1 MPKNS
6 KITYL
11 ANRVKVVERS
21 LLSVKKLSK
30 EQFLQVAPL
39 KSIKTQIIV
48 FALLATIIPSVTMG
62 WLSYVQNREF
72 LNEKIKQELRVVTS
86 QVSRELDLWLKDR
99 LYDLRVFSSSYVV
112 LENLEK
118 ILREGSGHIENV
130 VAHRRLKDYLGS
142 VREKIV
148 DYQELMLLDL
158 HGAPVATS
166 SDKVTTVT
174 LPEKWLERAQANKYT
189 IGSAYWEETLQAA
202 VIVITQPI
210 RTANERLLG
219 VLVAKLNFR
228 TISKVLMKYA
238 QGEIGELYLIT
249 QDGFLLVSSQSSS
262 AKFLETKLL
271 DNTTKKLFSQEGEPN
286 VYLGYQNQTVV
297 GALKRMS
304 ELGWGVVA
312 EKERAKA
319 YAQIVRLRNL
329 TLALVVGLL
338 FLIGLAAYLLSL
350 SLVRPLNRLTSGA
363 GKVAA
368 GDLEVDVPVSS
379 RSEVGY
385 LTEVFND
392 MVARL
397 RQGREELAAIN
408 ETLQQKNVE
417 LHEISITDGLTGLY
431 NRKHLME
438 ALDKEVS
445 RSQRH
450 SHSFS
455 FLVIDIDHFKKYND
469 TYGHLAGDEVL
480 SRLASVFKESIRSSD
495 YAARYGGEE
504 FIIMLPEIGPEQGVE
519 AAERIRN
526 KVAEQSFGG
535 KGESIKV
542 TISVGVASY
551 PENGEDAQS
560 VMRNADAALYEAKE
574 LGRNRVVLA
583 GANKKKKKRTK
594 SKAK

>member
-11 ANRVKVVERS
+11 AKVKRS

-30 EQFLQVAPL
+30 EQFLQVTPL

-62 WLSYVQNREF
+62 WLSYVQNRKF

-118 ILREGSGHIENV
+118 VLREGSAHIENI

-158 HGAPVATS
+158 QGASVATS
-166 SDKVTTVT
+166 SDKVTTVK
-174 LPEKWLERAQANKYT
+174 LPEKWLERAQANKYNV
-189 IGSAYWEETLQAA
+189 GSAYWDETLQAA
-202 VIVITQPI
+202 VIVIVQPI

-228 TISKVLMKYA
+228 TISKILMKYA

-249 QDGFLLVSSQSSS
+249 KDGFLLVSSQSIS

-271 DNTTKKLFSQEGEPN
+271 NNTTQKLFSQEGEPN
-286 VYLGYQNQTVV
+286 AYLGYHNQPVV
-297 GALKRMS
+297 GALKRIS

-319 YAQIVRLRNL
+319 YAQIVGLRNL
-329 TLALVVGLL
+329 TLALVVGLM
-338 FLIGLAAYLLSL
+338 FVIGLAAYLLSL

-363 GKVAA
+363 GKVAG

-397 RQGREELAAIN
+397 RQGREELASIN
-408 ETLQQKNVE
+408 ETLREKNVE
-417 LHEISITDGLTGLY
+417 LHEISITDSLTGLY

-438 ALDKEVS
+438 TLDKEVS

-450 SHSFS
+450 SRSFS
-455 FLVIDIDHFKKYND
+455 LLVIDIDHFKKYND

-480 SRLASVFKESIRSSD
+480 SKLASVFKESIRSSD

-519 AAERIRN
+519 AAERIRH
-526 KVAEQSFGG
+526 KVAEEIFSGD
-535 KGESIKV
+535 GESIKV
-542 TISVGVASY
+542 TISVGVACY
-551 PENGEDAQS
+551 PKNGEDAES
-560 VMRNADAALYEAKE
+560 VIRNADAALYEAKE
-574 LGRNRVVLA
+574 LGRNRVILA
-583 GANKKKKKRTK
+583 GANKKKKKRK
-594 SKAK
+594 VK

>member
-1 MPKNS
+1 
-6 KITYL
+6 
-11 ANRVKVVERS
+11 
-21 LLSVKKLSK
+21 LSVKKLRK
-30 EQFLQVAPL
+30 DQFLQVTPL

-62 WLSYVQNREF
+62 WLSYLQNREF

-118 ILREGSGHIENV
+118 ILREGSSHIEKV

-148 DYQELMLLDL
+148 DYQELMLVDL
-158 HGAPVATS
+158 QGAPVATS
-166 SDKVTTVT
+166 SDQVTTVK
-174 LPEKWLERAQANKYT
+174 LPEEWLQRAQANKYT
-189 IGSAYWEETLQAA
+189 VGSAYWDETLQAA
-202 VIVITQPI
+202 VIVIAQPI
-210 RTANERLLG
+210 LNTNERLLG
-219 VLVAKLNFR
+219 VLVAKLSFH
-228 TISKVLMKYA
+228 TISKVLLKYA

-249 QDGFLLVSSQSSS
+249 QDGFLLVSSQSIPGN
-262 AKFLETKLL
+262 FLETKLSN
-271 DNTTKKLFSQEGEPN
+271 NTTTKLFSQEGEPN
-286 VYLGYQNQTVV
+286 AYLGYHNQAVV

-312 EKERAKA
+312 EKKRVKA
-319 YAQIVRLRNL
+319 YAQIVRLRNF

-338 FLIGLAAYLLSL
+338 FFIGLAAYLLSL

-408 ETLQQKNVE
+408 ETLRQKNLE
-417 LHEISITDGLTGLY
+417 LHEISIRDSLTGLY

-438 ALDKEVS
+438 TLDKEVS
-445 RSQRH
+445 RSLRH
-450 SHSFS
+450 NHSFS
-455 FLVIDIDHFKKYND
+455 FLVVDIDHFKKYND
-469 TYGHLAGDEVL
+469 TYGHLAGDEAL
-480 SRLASVFKESIRSSD
+480 RRLASVFTDSIRSSD

-504 FIIMLPEIGPEQGVE
+504 FIIILPETGTEQGVE
-519 AAERIRN
+519 AAERIRK
-526 KVAEQSFGG
+526 KVAEERFGG
-535 KGESIKV
+535 EGELIKV
-542 TISVGVASY
+542 TISVGVSSY
-551 PENGEDAQS
+551 PEDGEDAES
-560 VMRNADAALYEAKE
+560 VIRNADAALYEAKE
-574 LGRNRVVLA
+574 LGRNRVVIA
-583 GANKKKKKRTK
+583 GANKKQKKRKK

>member
-11 ANRVKVVERS
+11 AKVERS
-21 LLSVKKLSK
+21 LLSAKKLSK

-62 WLSYVQNREF
+62 WLSYVQNRKF

-118 ILREGSGHIENV
+118 VLREGSAHIENI

-158 HGAPVATS
+158 QGASVATS
-166 SDKVTTVT
+166 SDKVTTVK
-174 LPEKWLERAQANKYT
+174 LPEKWLERAQANKYNV
-189 IGSAYWEETLQAA
+189 GSAYWDETLQAA
-202 VIVITQPI
+202 VIVIVQPI

-228 TISKVLMKYA
+228 TISKILMKYA

-249 QDGFLLVSSQSSS
+249 KDGFLLVSSQSIS

-271 DNTTKKLFSQEGEPN
+271 NNTTQKLFSQEGEPN
-286 VYLGYQNQTVV
+286 AYLGYHNQPVV

-338 FLIGLAAYLLSL
+338 FVIGLAAYLLSL

-363 GKVAA
+363 GKVAG

-397 RQGREELAAIN
+397 RQGREELASIN
-408 ETLQQKNVE
+408 ETLREKNVE
-417 LHEISITDGLTGLY
+417 LHEISITDSLTGLY

-438 ALDKEVS
+438 TLDKEVS

-450 SHSFS
+450 SRSFS
-455 FLVIDIDHFKKYND
+455 LLVIDIDHFKKYND

-480 SRLASVFKESIRSSD
+480 SKLASVFKESIRSSD

-519 AAERIRN
+519 AAERIRH
-526 KVAEQSFGG
+526 KVAEEIFSGD
-535 KGESIKV
+535 GESIKV
-542 TISVGVASY
+542 TISVGVACY
-551 PENGEDAQS
+551 PKNGEDAES
-560 VMRNADAALYEAKE
+560 VIRNADAALYEAKE
-574 LGRNRVVLA
+574 LGRNRVILA
-583 GANKKKKKRTK
+583 GANQKKKNRKKSNVK
-594 SKAK
+594 

>member
-11 ANRVKVVERS
+11 AKVERS

-30 EQFLQVAPL
+30 QQFLQVAPL

-62 WLSYVQNREF
+62 WLSYVQNRKF

-118 ILREGSGHIENV
+118 VLREGSAHIENI

-158 HGAPVATS
+158 QGASVATS
-166 SDKVTTVT
+166 SDKVTTVK
-174 LPEKWLERAQANKYT
+174 LPEKWLERAQANKYNV
-189 IGSAYWEETLQAA
+189 GSAYWDETLQAA
-202 VIVITQPI
+202 VIVIVQPI

-228 TISKVLMKYA
+228 TISKILMKYA

-249 QDGFLLVSSQSSS
+249 KDGFLLVSSQSIS

-271 DNTTKKLFSQEGEPN
+271 NNTTQKLFSQEGEPN
-286 VYLGYQNQTVV
+286 AYLGYHNQPVV
-297 GALKRMS
+297 GALKRIS

-319 YAQIVRLRNL
+319 YAQIVSLRNL

-338 FLIGLAAYLLSL
+338 FVIGLAAYLLSL

-363 GKVAA
+363 GKVAG

-397 RQGREELAAIN
+397 RQGREELASIN
-408 ETLQQKNVE
+408 ETLREKNVE
-417 LHEISITDGLTGLY
+417 LHEISITDSLTGLY

-438 ALDKEVS
+438 TLDKEVS

-450 SHSFS
+450 SRSFS
-455 FLVIDIDHFKKYND
+455 LLVIDIDHFKKYND

-480 SRLASVFKESIRSSD
+480 SKLASVFKESIRSSD

-519 AAERIRN
+519 AAERIRH
-526 KVAEQSFGG
+526 KVAEEIFSGD
-535 KGESIKV
+535 GESIKV
-542 TISVGVASY
+542 TISVGVACY
-551 PENGEDAQS
+551 PKNGEDAES
-560 VMRNADAALYEAKE
+560 VIRNADAALYEAKE
-574 LGRNRVVLA
+574 LGRNRVILA
-583 GANKKKKKRTK
+583 GANQKKKNRKK
-594 SKAK
+594 SKVK

>member
-1 MPKNS
+1 
-6 KITYL
+6 
-11 ANRVKVVERS
+11 
-21 LLSVKKLSK
+21 LSVKKLSK
-30 EQFLQVAPL
+30 EQFLQVTPL

-62 WLSYVQNREF
+62 WLSYVQNRKF

-118 ILREGSGHIENV
+118 ILREGSAHIENV
-130 VAHRRLKDYLGS
+130 VALRRLKDYLGS
-142 VREKIV
+142 VRGKIV

-158 HGAPVATS
+158 QGAAVATS
-166 SDKVTTVT
+166 SDKATTVK
-174 LPEKWLERAQANKYT
+174 LPEKWLESAQANKYT
-189 IGSAYWEETLQAA
+189 IGSAYWDEPLQSAA
-202 VIVITQPI
+202 VVIAQPI

-228 TISKVLMKYA
+228 TISKILMKYA

-249 QDGFLLVSSQSSS
+249 KDGFLLVSSQSIS
-262 AKFLETKLL
+262 ANFLETKLL
-271 DNTTKKLFSQEGEPN
+271 NNTTQKLFSQEGEPN
-286 VYLGYQNQTVV
+286 AYLGYHNQPVV

-363 GKVAA
+363 GKVAR

-397 RQGREELAAIN
+397 RQGREELASIN
-408 ETLQQKNVE
+408 ETLREKNVE
-417 LHEISITDGLTGLY
+417 LHEISITDSLTGLY

-438 ALDKEVS
+438 TLDKEVS

-455 FLVIDIDHFKKYND
+455 LLVIDIDHFKKYND
-469 TYGHLAGDEVL
+469 TYGHLAGDEAL

-519 AAERIRN
+519 AAERIRH
-526 KVAEQSFGG
+526 KVAEEIFNGD
-535 KGESIKV
+535 GESIKV

-560 VMRNADAALYEAKE
+560 VIRNADAALYEAKE
-574 LGRNRVVLA
+574 LGRDRVVLA
-583 GANKKKKKRTK
+583 GANKKKKKRK
-594 SKAK
+594 VK

>member
-11 ANRVKVVERS
+11 AKVERS
-21 LLSVKKLSK
+21 LLSAKKLSK
-30 EQFLQVAPL
+30 EQFLQVTPL

-62 WLSYVQNREF
+62 WLSYVQNRKF

-118 ILREGSGHIENV
+118 VLREGSAHIENI

-158 HGAPVATS
+158 QGASVATS
-166 SDKVTTVT
+166 SDKVTTVK
-174 LPEKWLERAQANKYT
+174 LPEKWLERAQANKYNV
-189 IGSAYWEETLQAA
+189 GSAYWDETLQAA
-202 VIVITQPI
+202 VIVIVQPI

-228 TISKVLMKYA
+228 TISKILMKYA

-249 QDGFLLVSSQSSS
+249 KDGFLLVSSQSIS

-271 DNTTKKLFSQEGEPN
+271 NNTTQKLFSQEGEPN
-286 VYLGYQNQTVV
+286 AYLGYHNQPVV
-297 GALKRMS
+297 GALKRIS

-319 YAQIVRLRNL
+319 YAQIVGLRNL

-338 FLIGLAAYLLSL
+338 FVIGLAAYLLSL

-363 GKVAA
+363 GKVAG

-397 RQGREELAAIN
+397 RQGREELASIN
-408 ETLQQKNVE
+408 ETLREKNVE
-417 LHEISITDGLTGLY
+417 LHEISITDSLTGLY

-438 ALDKEVS
+438 TLDKEVS

-450 SHSFS
+450 SRSFS
-455 FLVIDIDHFKKYND
+455 LLVIDIDHFKKYND

-480 SRLASVFKESIRSSD
+480 SKLASVFKESIRSSD

-519 AAERIRN
+519 AAERIRH
-526 KVAEQSFGG
+526 KVAEEIFSGD
-535 KGESIKV
+535 GESIKV
-542 TISVGVASY
+542 TISVGVACY
-551 PENGEDAQS
+551 PKNGEDAES
-560 VMRNADAALYEAKE
+560 VIRNADAALYEAKE
-574 LGRNRVVLA
+574 LGRNRVILA
-583 GANKKKKKRTK
+583 GANQKKKNRKK
-594 SKAK
+594 SKVK

>member
-11 ANRVKVVERS
+11 AKVERS
-21 LLSVKKLSK
+21 LLSAKKLSK

-62 WLSYVQNREF
+62 WLSYVQNRKF

-118 ILREGSGHIENV
+118 VLREGSAHIENI

-158 HGAPVATS
+158 QGASVATS
-166 SDKVTTVT
+166 SDKVTTVK
-174 LPEKWLERAQANKYT
+174 LPEKWLERAQVNKYNV
-189 IGSAYWEETLQAA
+189 GSAYWDETLQAA
-202 VIVITQPI
+202 VIVIVQPI

-228 TISKVLMKYA
+228 TISKILMKYA

-249 QDGFLLVSSQSSS
+249 KDGFLLVSSQSIS

-271 DNTTKKLFSQEGEPN
+271 NNTTQKLFSQEGEPN
-286 VYLGYQNQTVV
+286 AYLGYHNQPVV
-297 GALKRMS
+297 GALKRIS

-319 YAQIVRLRNL
+319 YAQIVGLRNL

-338 FLIGLAAYLLSL
+338 FVIGLAAYLLSL

-363 GKVAA
+363 GKVAG

-397 RQGREELAAIN
+397 RQGREELASIN
-408 ETLQQKNVE
+408 ETLREKNVE
-417 LHEISITDGLTGLY
+417 LHEISITDSLTGLY

-438 ALDKEVS
+438 TLDKEVS

-450 SHSFS
+450 SRSFS
-455 FLVIDIDHFKKYND
+455 LLVIDIDHFKKYND

-480 SRLASVFKESIRSSD
+480 SKLASVFKESIRSSD

-504 FIIMLPEIGPEQGVE
+504 FIIMLPEIGPGQGVE
-519 AAERIRN
+519 AAERIRH
-526 KVAEQSFGG
+526 KVAEEIFSGD
-535 KGESIKV
+535 GESIKV
-542 TISVGVASY
+542 TISVGVACY
-551 PENGEDAQS
+551 PKNGEDAES
-560 VMRNADAALYEAKE
+560 VIRNADAALYEAKE
-574 LGRNRVVLA
+574 LGRNRVILA
-583 GANKKKKKRTK
+583 GANQKKKNRKK
-594 SKAK
+594 SKVK

>member
-11 ANRVKVVERS
+11 AKVERS
-21 LLSVKKLSK
+21 LLSAKKLSK

-62 WLSYVQNREF
+62 WLSYVQNRKF

-118 ILREGSGHIENV
+118 VLREGSAHIENI

-158 HGAPVATS
+158 QGASVATS
-166 SDKVTTVT
+166 SDKVTTVK
-174 LPEKWLERAQANKYT
+174 LPEKWLERAQANKYNV
-189 IGSAYWEETLQAA
+189 GSAYWDETLQAA
-202 VIVITQPI
+202 VIVIVQPI

-228 TISKVLMKYA
+228 TISKILMKYA

-249 QDGFLLVSSQSSS
+249 KDGFLLVSSQSIS

-271 DNTTKKLFSQEGEPN
+271 NNTTQKLFSQEGEPN
-286 VYLGYQNQTVV
+286 AYLGYHNQPVV
-297 GALKRMS
+297 GALKRIS

-319 YAQIVRLRNL
+319 YAQIVGLRNL

-338 FLIGLAAYLLSL
+338 FVIGLAAYLLSL

-363 GKVAA
+363 GKVAG

-397 RQGREELAAIN
+397 RQGREELASIN
-408 ETLQQKNVE
+408 ETLREKNVE
-417 LHEISITDGLTGLY
+417 LHEISITDSLTGLY

-438 ALDKEVS
+438 TLDKEVS

-450 SHSFS
+450 SRSFS
-455 FLVIDIDHFKKYND
+455 LLVIDIDHFKKYND

-480 SRLASVFKESIRSSD
+480 SKLASVFKESIRSSD

-504 FIIMLPEIGPEQGVE
+504 FIIMLPEIGPDQGVE
-519 AAERIRN
+519 AAERIRH
-526 KVAEQSFGG
+526 KVAEEIFSGD
-535 KGESIKV
+535 GESIKV
-542 TISVGVASY
+542 TISVGVACY
-551 PENGEDAQS
+551 PKNGEDAES
-560 VMRNADAALYEAKE
+560 VIRNADAALYEAKE
-574 LGRNRVVLA
+574 LGRNRVILA
-583 GANKKKKKRTK
+583 GANQKKKNRKK
-594 SKAK
+594 SKVK

>member
-11 ANRVKVVERS
+11 AKVERS
-21 LLSVKKLSK
+21 LLSAKKLSK
-30 EQFLQVAPL
+30 EQFLQFTPL

-62 WLSYVQNREF
+62 WLSYVQNRKF

-118 ILREGSGHIENV
+118 VLREGSAHIENI

-158 HGAPVATS
+158 QGASVATS
-166 SDKVTTVT
+166 SDKVTTVK
-174 LPEKWLERAQANKYT
+174 LPEKWLERAQANKYNV
-189 IGSAYWEETLQAA
+189 GSAYWDETLQAA
-202 VIVITQPI
+202 VIVIVQPI

-228 TISKVLMKYA
+228 TISKILMKYA

-249 QDGFLLVSSQSSS
+249 KDGFLLVSSQSIS

-271 DNTTKKLFSQEGEPN
+271 NNTTQKLFSQEGEPN
-286 VYLGYQNQTVV
+286 AYLGYHNQPVV
-297 GALKRMS
+297 GALKRIS

-319 YAQIVRLRNL
+319 YAQIVGLRNL

-338 FLIGLAAYLLSL
+338 FVIGLAAYLLSL

-363 GKVAA
+363 GKVAG

-397 RQGREELAAIN
+397 RQGREELASIN
-408 ETLQQKNVE
+408 ETLREKNVE
-417 LHEISITDGLTGLY
+417 LHEISITDSLTGLY

-438 ALDKEVS
+438 TLDKEVS

-450 SHSFS
+450 SRSFS
-455 FLVIDIDHFKKYND
+455 LLVIDIDHFKKYND

-480 SRLASVFKESIRSSD
+480 SKLASVFKESIRSSD

-519 AAERIRN
+519 AAERIRH
-526 KVAEQSFGG
+526 KVAEEIFSGD
-535 KGESIKV
+535 GESIKV
-542 TISVGVASY
+542 TISVGVACY
-551 PENGEDAQS
+551 PKNGEDAES
-560 VMRNADAALYEAKE
+560 VIRNADAALYEAKE
-574 LGRNRVVLA
+574 LGRNRVILA
-583 GANKKKKKRTK
+583 GANQKKKNRKK
-594 SKAK
+594 SKVK

>member
-1 MPKNS
+1 
-6 KITYL
+6 
-11 ANRVKVVERS
+11 
-21 LLSVKKLSK
+21 LSVKKLRK
-30 EQFLQVAPL
+30 DQFLQVTPL

-62 WLSYVQNREF
+62 WLSYLQNREF

-118 ILREGSGHIENV
+118 ILREGSSHIEKV

-148 DYQELMLLDL
+148 DYQELMLVDL
-158 HGAPVATS
+158 QGAPVATS
-166 SDKVTTVT
+166 SDQVTTVK
-174 LPEKWLERAQANKYT
+174 LPEEWLQRAQANKYT
-189 IGSAYWEETLQAA
+189 VGSAYWDETLQAA
-202 VIVITQPI
+202 VIVIAQPI
-210 RTANERLLG
+210 LNTNERLLG
-219 VLVAKLNFR
+219 VLVAKLSFH
-228 TISKVLMKYA
+228 TISKVLLKYA

-249 QDGFLLVSSQSSS
+249 QDGFLLVSSQSIPGN
-262 AKFLETKLL
+262 FLETKLSN
-271 DNTTKKLFSQEGEPN
+271 NTTTKLFSQEGEPN
-286 VYLGYQNQTVV
+286 AYLGYHNQAVV

-312 EKERAKA
+312 EKKRVKA
-319 YAQIVRLRNL
+319 YAQIVRLRNF

-338 FLIGLAAYLLSL
+338 FFIGLAAYLLSL

-408 ETLQQKNVE
+408 ETLRQKNLE
-417 LHEISITDGLTGLY
+417 LHEISIRDSLTGLY

-438 ALDKEVS
+438 TLDKEVS

-450 SHSFS
+450 NHSFS
-455 FLVIDIDHFKKYND
+455 FLVVDIDHFKKYND
-469 TYGHLAGDEVL
+469 TYGHLAGDEAL
-480 SRLASVFKESIRSSD
+480 RRLASVFTDSIRSSD

-504 FIIMLPEIGPEQGVE
+504 FIIILPETGTEQGVE
-519 AAERIRN
+519 AAERIRK
-526 KVAEQSFGG
+526 KVAEERFGG
-535 KGESIKV
+535 EGELIKV
-542 TISVGVASY
+542 TISVGVSSY
-551 PENGEDAQS
+551 PEDGEDAES
-560 VMRNADAALYEAKE
+560 VIRNADAALYEAKE
-574 LGRNRVVLA
+574 LGRNRVVIA
-583 GANKKKKKRTK
+583 GANKKQKKRKK

>member
-1 MPKNS
+1 M
-6 KITYL
+6 
-11 ANRVKVVERS
+11 R
-21 LLSVKKLSK
+21 
-30 EQFLQVAPL
+30 
-39 KSIKTQIIV
+39 SIKTQIIV
-48 FALLATIIPSVTMG
+48 FALFATIIPSVTTG

-72 LNEKIKQELRVVTS
+72 LNGKIKQELRVVTS
-86 QVSRELDLWLKDR
+86 QVSRELDLWIKDR

-118 ILREGSGHIENV
+118 LLREGSGHIEDV
-130 VAHRRLKDYLGS
+130 AAHRRLRDYLGS

-158 HGAPVATS
+158 QGSPVATS
-166 SDKVTTVT
+166 SDKVTTVK
-174 LPEKWLERAQANKYT
+174 LPEKWLERSEANKYT
-189 IGSAYWEETLQAA
+189 VGSAYWDETLQAA
-202 VIVITQPI
+202 VILITQPI
-210 RTANERLLG
+210 RTTNERLLG

-228 TISKVLMKYA
+228 TISKILMKYA

-249 QDGFLLVSSQSSS
+249 RDGFLLVSSHSIS
-262 AKFLETKLL
+262 AKFLETRLL
-271 DNTTKKLFSQEGEPN
+271 DSTTKKLFSQEGEPN
-286 VYLGYQNQTVV
+286 PYLGYHNQPVV

-312 EKERAKA
+312 EKEKAKA

-338 FLIGLAAYLLSL
+338 FVIGLAAYLLSL

-363 GKVAA
+363 GRVAA

-408 ETLQQKNVE
+408 ETLRQKNVE
-417 LHEISITDGLTGLY
+417 LHEISIVDSLTGLY

-438 ALDKEVS
+438 TLDKEVS

-455 FLVIDIDHFKKYND
+455 LLVIDIDHFKKYND

-480 SRLASVFKESIRSSD
+480 SRLASVFKKSIRSSD

-504 FIIMLPEIGPEQGVE
+504 FIIMLPEIDPEQGLVT
-519 AAERIRN
+519 AERML
-526 KVAEQSFGG
+526 KQVAEERFGG
-535 KGESIKV
+535 EGESIKV

-560 VMRNADAALYEAKE
+560 VIRNADAAMYEAKE
-574 LGRNRVVLA
+574 QGRNRVILA
-583 GANKKKKKRTK
+583 GANKKKKKRKKTK
-594 SKAK
+594 VK

>member
-1 MPKNS
+1 M
-6 KITYL
+6 
-11 ANRVKVVERS
+11 
-21 LLSVKKLSK
+21 SVKKLNK
-30 EQFLQVAPL
+30 EQFLQVTPF
-39 KSIKTQIIV
+39 KSIKTQMIV

-62 WLSYVQNREF
+62 WLSYVQNRKF

-112 LENLEK
+112 VENLEK
-118 ILREGSGHIENV
+118 ILRQGSAHIENV

-142 VREKIV
+142 VRGKIV

-158 HGAPVATS
+158 QGAPVATS
-166 SDKVTTVT
+166 SDKVTTVK
-174 LPEKWLERAQANKYT
+174 LPERCLERAQANKYT
-189 IGSAYWEETLQAA
+189 LGSAYWDETLQAA

-210 RTANERLLG
+210 LTANERLLG
-219 VLVAKLNFR
+219 VLMAKLNFR
-228 TISKVLMKYA
+228 TISKILMKYA

-249 QDGFLLVSSQSSS
+249 KEGFLLVSSQAIS

-271 DNTTKKLFSQEGEPN
+271 DSTTKKLYSQEGEPN
-286 VYLGYQNQTVV
+286 AYLGYHSQPVV
-297 GALKRMS
+297 GTLKRMS

-312 EKERAKA
+312 EKEKAKA

-350 SLVRPLNRLTSGA
+350 SLVRPLNRLTRGA

-392 MVARL
+392 MVGRL

-408 ETLQQKNVE
+408 ETLRQKNVE
-417 LHEISITDGLTGLY
+417 LHEISIRDGLTGLY

-438 ALDKEVS
+438 TLDKEVN

-480 SRLASVFKESIRSSD
+480 SRLASVFKKSIRSSD

-526 KVAEQSFGG
+526 KVAEENFAGE
-535 KGESIKV
+535 GESIEV

-560 VMRNADAALYEAKE
+560 VIRNADAALYEAKE

-583 GANKKKKKRTK
+583 GANKKKKKRKK
-594 SKAK
+594 SKVK

>member
-1 MPKNS
+1 M
-6 KITYL
+6 
-11 ANRVKVVERS
+11 R
-21 LLSVKKLSK
+21 
-30 EQFLQVAPL
+30 
-39 KSIKTQIIV
+39 SIKTQIIV

-62 WLSYVQNREF
+62 WLSYVQNRKF
-72 LNEKIKQELRVVTS
+72 LNEKIKQELRVVTN
-86 QVSRELDLWLKDR
+86 QVARELDLWLKDR

-118 ILREGSGHIENV
+118 LLREGSAHIENV

-142 VREKIV
+142 VRERIV

-158 HGAPVATS
+158 QGTPVASS
-166 SDKVTTVT
+166 SDKVTTVK
-174 LPEKWLERAQANKYT
+174 LPEKWLERAQANTYT
-189 IGSAYWEETLQAA
+189 VGSAYWDETLQGA
-202 VIVITQPI
+202 VIVIVQPI
-210 RTANERLLG
+210 RTTNERLLG
-219 VLVAKLNFR
+219 VLLAKLNFR
-228 TISKVLMKYA
+228 TISKILMKYA

-249 QDGFLLVSSQSSS
+249 KDGFLLVSSQPIS

-271 DNTTKKLFSQEGEPN
+271 NNTTQKLFSQEGEPN
-286 VYLGYQNQTVV
+286 AYLGYHNQPVV

-319 YAQIVRLRNL
+319 YAQIVQLRNL

-338 FLIGLAAYLLSL
+338 LLIGLAAYLLSL
-350 SLVRPLNRLTSGA
+350 SLVRPLSRLTSGA
-363 GKVAA
+363 SKVAE

-392 MVARL
+392 MVGRL
-397 RQGREELAAIN
+397 RQGREELASIN
-408 ETLQQKNVE
+408 ETLREKNVE
-417 LHEISITDGLTGLY
+417 LHEISITDSLTGLY

-438 ALDKEVS
+438 TLDKEVS

-455 FLVIDIDHFKKYND
+455 LLVIDIDHFKKYND

-480 SRLASVFKESIRSSD
+480 SRLASVFQKSIRSSD

-519 AAERIRN
+519 AAERIRH
-526 KVAEQSFGG
+526 KVAEEIFSGE
-535 KGESIKV
+535 GESIKV

-551 PENGEDAQS
+551 PENGEDAES
-560 VMRNADAALYEAKE
+560 VIRNADAALYEAKE
-574 LGRNRVVLA
+574 LGRNRVILA
-583 GANKKKKKRTK
+583 GASKKKKKTKKRT
-594 SKAK
+594 AN

>member
-1 MPKNS
+1 MS
-6 KITYL
+6 
-11 ANRVKVVERS
+11 A
-21 LLSVKKLSK
+21 KKLSK

-62 WLSYVQNREF
+62 WLSYVQNRKF

-118 ILREGSGHIENV
+118 VLREGSAHIENI

-158 HGAPVATS
+158 QGASVATS
-166 SDKVTTVT
+166 SDKVTTVK
-174 LPEKWLERAQANKYT
+174 LPEKWLERAQANKYNV
-189 IGSAYWEETLQAA
+189 GSAYWDETLQAA
-202 VIVITQPI
+202 VIVIVQPI

-228 TISKVLMKYA
+228 TISKILMKYA

-249 QDGFLLVSSQSSS
+249 KDGFLLASSQSIS

-271 DNTTKKLFSQEGEPN
+271 NNTTQKLFSQEGEPN
-286 VYLGYQNQTVV
+286 AYLGYHNQPVV

-338 FLIGLAAYLLSL
+338 FVIGLAAYLLSL

-363 GKVAA
+363 GKVAG

-397 RQGREELAAIN
+397 RQGREELASIN
-408 ETLQQKNVE
+408 ETLREKNVE
-417 LHEISITDGLTGLY
+417 LHEISITDSLTGLY

-438 ALDKEVS
+438 TLDKEVS

-450 SHSFS
+450 SRSFS
-455 FLVIDIDHFKKYND
+455 LLVIDIDHFKKYND

-480 SRLASVFKESIRSSD
+480 SKLASVFKESIRSSD

-519 AAERIRN
+519 AAERIRH
-526 KVAEQSFGG
+526 KVAEEIFSGD
-535 KGESIKV
+535 GESIKV
-542 TISVGVASY
+542 TISVGVACY
-551 PENGEDAQS
+551 PKNGEDAES
-560 VMRNADAALYEAKE
+560 VIRNADAALYEAKE
-574 LGRNRVVLA
+574 LGRNRVILA
-583 GANKKKKKRTK
+583 GANQKKKNRKK
-594 SKAK
+594 SKVK

>member
-1 MPKNS
+1 
-6 KITYL
+6 L
-11 ANRVKVVERS
+11 A
-21 LLSVKKLSK
+21 VKKLSK

-62 WLSYVQNREF
+62 YLSYVQNRQF

-99 LYDLRVFSSSYVV
+99 LYDLRVFSSSYVI

-118 ILREGSGHIENV
+118 ILRQGSAHIENV

-142 VREKIV
+142 VRDKIV
-148 DYQELMLLDL
+148 DYQELMLLNL
-158 HGAPVATS
+158 QGTPVATS
-166 SDKVTTVT
+166 SDKITTVK
-174 LPEKWLERAQANKYT
+174 LPERWLQRAKANKYT
-189 IGSAYWEETLQAA
+189 VGSAYWDDTLQAG
-202 VIVITQPI
+202 VVVITQPI

-219 VLVAKLNFR
+219 VMVSKLNFL

-249 QDGFLLVSSQSSS
+249 QDGFLLESSRSIST
-262 AKFLETKLL
+262 KFLETKLL
-271 DNTTKKLFSQEGEPN
+271 NNTTHKLFSQEGDPHA
-286 VYLGYQNQTVV
+286 YLSYHNQPVV

-329 TLALVVGLL
+329 TLALVAGLL
-338 FLIGLAAYLLSL
+338 LIIGLAAYLLSL
-350 SLVRPLNRLTSGA
+350 SLVLPLDRLTSGA

-368 GDLEVDVPVSS
+368 GDLEVDVPVGS
-379 RSEVGY
+379 RDEVGY

-397 RQGREELAAIN
+397 RQGREELATIN
-408 ETLQQKNVE
+408 ETLREKNIE
-417 LHEISITDGLTGLY
+417 LHEISITDSLTGLY

-438 ALDKEVS
+438 TLDKEVS
-445 RSQRH
+445 RCQRH
-450 SHSFS
+450 SQAFS
-455 FLVIDIDHFKKYND
+455 LMVIDIDHFKKYND

-480 SRLASVFKESIRSSD
+480 RRLASIFRESVRNSD

-504 FIIMLPEIGPEQGVE
+504 FIIMLPQIGPEQGVE
-519 AAERIRN
+519 AAERIRH
-526 KVAEQSFGG
+526 KVAEEKFA
-535 KGESIKV
+535 GEGEPISV

-551 PENGEDAQS
+551 PDNGEDTES
-560 VMRNADAALYEAKE
+560 VIRKADEALYEAKE
-574 LGRNRVVLA
+574 LGRNQVVLA
-583 GANKKKKKRTK
+583 NASEKKKKRKK
-594 SKAK
+594 SKAN

>member
-1 MPKNS
+1 MS
-6 KITYL
+6 
-11 ANRVKVVERS
+11 A
-21 LLSVKKLSK
+21 KKRSK
-30 EQFLQVAPL
+30 EQFLEVTPL
-39 KSIKTQIIV
+39 RSIKTQIIL

-118 ILREGSGHIENV
+118 ILRQESGHIEKV

-158 HGAPVATS
+158 RGAPVATS
-166 SDKVTTVT
+166 SDMVTTVK
-174 LPEKWLERAQANKYT
+174 LPEEWLARAQTNKYT
-189 IGSAYWEETLQAA
+189 VGGAYWDETLQSA
-202 VIVITQPI
+202 VIVIVQPI
-210 RTANERLLG
+210 LNTNEQLLG

-228 TISKVLMKYA
+228 TITNVLVKYA

-249 QDGFLLVSSQSSS
+249 RDGFLLVSSKSTSG
-262 AKFLETKLL
+262 KFLETKLL
-271 DNTTKKLFSQEGEPN
+271 KNTTKKLFSQEGEPN
-286 VYLGYQNQTVV
+286 AYLDYNNRPVV

-312 EKERAKA
+312 EKERVKA
-319 YAQIVRLRNL
+319 YAQIIRLRNF

-338 FLIGLAAYLLSL
+338 FFIGLAAYLLSL
-350 SLVRPLNRLTSGA
+350 SLVKPLNRLTSGA

-408 ETLQQKNVE
+408 ETLRQKNFE
-417 LHEISITDGLTGLY
+417 LHEISIRDSLTGLY

-438 ALDKEVS
+438 TLEKEVN

-450 SHSFS
+450 SHSFA

-480 SRLASVFKESIRSSD
+480 RRLASVFTESIRSSD

-504 FIIMLPEIGPEQGVE
+504 FIIILPETGTEQGVE

-526 KVAEQSFGG
+526 KVAEEKFGAE
-535 KGESIKV
+535 GESIKV

-551 PENGEDAQS
+551 PENGEDAES
-560 VMRNADAALYEAKE
+560 VIRTADAALYEAKE
-574 LGRNRVVLA
+574 LGRNRVALA
-583 GANKKKKKRTK
+583 RVKKKKKK
-594 SKAK
+594 SKAS

>member
-11 ANRVKVVERS
+11 AKVERS
-21 LLSVKKLSK
+21 LLSAKKLSK

-62 WLSYVQNREF
+62 WLSYVQNRKF

-118 ILREGSGHIENV
+118 VLREGSAHIENI

-158 HGAPVATS
+158 QGASVATS
-166 SDKVTTVT
+166 SDKVTTVK
-174 LPEKWLERAQANKYT
+174 LPEKWLERAQANKYNV
-189 IGSAYWEETLQAA
+189 GSAYWDETLQAA
-202 VIVITQPI
+202 VIVIVQPI

-228 TISKVLMKYA
+228 TISKILMKYA

-249 QDGFLLVSSQSSS
+249 KDGFLLVSSQSIS

-271 DNTTKKLFSQEGEPN
+271 NNTTQKLFSQEGEPN
-286 VYLGYQNQTVV
+286 AYLGYHNQPVV
-297 GALKRMS
+297 GALKRIS

-319 YAQIVRLRNL
+319 YAQIVGLRNL

-338 FLIGLAAYLLSL
+338 FVIGLAAYLLSL

-363 GKVAA
+363 GKVAG

-397 RQGREELAAIN
+397 RQGREELASIN
-408 ETLQQKNVE
+408 ETLREKNVE
-417 LHEISITDGLTGLY
+417 LHEISITDSLTGLY

-438 ALDKEVS
+438 TLDKEVS

-450 SHSFS
+450 SRSFS
-455 FLVIDIDHFKKYND
+455 LLVIDIDHFKKYND

-480 SRLASVFKESIRSSD
+480 SKLASVFKESIRSSD

-504 FIIMLPEIGPEQGVE
+504 FIIMLPEIGPGQGVE
-519 AAERIRN
+519 AAERIRH
-526 KVAEQSFGG
+526 KVAEEIFSGD
-535 KGESIKV
+535 GESIKV
-542 TISVGVASY
+542 TISVGVACY
-551 PENGEDAQS
+551 PKNGEDAES
-560 VMRNADAALYEAKE
+560 VIRNADAALYEAKE
-574 LGRNRVVLA
+574 LGRNRVILA
-583 GANKKKKKRTK
+583 GANQKKKNRKK
-594 SKAK
+594 SKVK